1 MNFVKKNFLVVMN
14 LISVLFIIISIGS
27 ITSSGIAEGRNTFYK
42 TISFSQKPFNMTIK
56 MYQDGMRL
64 SYTFLNVLFF
74 VGLILLIISAINY
87 CKSNK
92 IKGIILIIIDIIFSA
107 ISFILYKNGNYL
119 LMTGF
124 VITMFV
130 LQFSLQSNLR
140 NKVYTAITIASS
152 IGLWIINIY
161 FLIKQFTMMIGVTD
175 VIGVLLDDLIKV
187 SRINAICLSLFIIPC
202 IISIVGNFRTE
213 KYKN

>member
-1 MNFVKKNFLVVMN
+1 MNFVKKNFSVIMN
-14 LISVLFIIISIGS
+14 LISVLFVVISIGS
-27 ITSSGIAEGRNTFYK
+27 ITSNGIAECRNTFYK
-42 TISFSQKPFNMTIK
+42 TISFSSKPFNMTIK

-74 VGLILLIISAINY
+74 IGLILLIVSSINY
-87 CKSNK
+87 CKNNK
-92 IKGIILIIIDIIFSA
+92 IKGIILIIINIIFSA
-107 ISFILYKNGNYL
+107 ISFVLFQNGNYL

-124 VITMFV
+124 VITMFM

-175 VIGVLLDDLIKV
+175 VVGALLDNLIKI

-202 IISIVGNFRTE
+202 IISIIGNVKTE
-213 KYKN
+213 E

>member
-1 MNFVKKNFLVVMN
+1 MNFVKKNFSVVMN
-14 LISVLFIIISIGS
+14 LIAVIFVIISIGS
-27 ITSSGIAEGRNTFYK
+27 ITSNGLSEGRNTFYK
-42 TISFSQKPFNMTIK
+42 TVSFSQKPFNMTIK

-74 VGLILLIISAINY
+74 IGLILLIVSSINY
-87 CKSNK
+87 CKNNK

-107 ISFILYKNGNYL
+107 ISFVLFQNGNYL
-119 LMTGF
+119 LMTGL
-124 VITMFV
+124 VITMFM

-140 NKVYTAITIASS
+140 NKVYAAITIASS

-175 VIGVLLDDLIKV
+175 VAGALLDDLIKI

-202 IISIVGNFRTE
+202 MILIVESIRIE
-213 KYKN
+213 KQ